1 MRTFASILLLQQQIP
16 SNINGNLSADEN
28 EGVHLHHHPMP
39 GGLQA
44 IKSESAVSE
53 ILINFSFLLAAAQT
67 SNLNEAGLFTF

>member
-1 MRTFASILLLQQQIP
+1 MLLLLQQIP

-28 EGVHLHHHPMP
+28 EGVHHHPMP

-53 ILINFSFLLAAAQT
+53 ILI
-67 SNLNEAGLFTF
+67 